1 VKGAGWLGVV
11 AGAVAAGLFAFL
23 NRFER
28 VSVNLGL
35 TRIDALPLSIFFFA
49 AFLLGMAV
57 LLLLSLPHDRRTR
70 DLLRAH
76 GLVDESSA
84 VTPPRPDDAP
94 PPAPSTYAS
103 PPADPVES

>member
-1 VKGAGWLGVV
+1 MKGAGWLCVV

-35 TRIDALPLSIFFFA
+35 TRLDALPLSLFFFA

-76 GLVDESSA
+76 GLLDAPAPSD
-84 VTPPRPDDAP
+84 PPRREDAP
-94 PPAPSTYAS
+94 PPPSSARVS
-103 PPADPVES
+103 PGDPLDP

>member
-1 VKGAGWLGVV
+1 VKAAGWLGVV

-35 TRIDALPLSIFFFA
+35 TRIDALPLSIFFFT

-57 LLLLSLPHDRRTR
+57 LLLLSLPYDRRTR

-76 GLVDESSA
+76 GLADA
-84 VTPPRPDDAP
+84 PGPADPPPPNDTGAP
-94 PPAPSTYAS
+94 PPSAHAS
-103 PPADPVES
+103 PPVDPIQS

>member
-1 VKGAGWLGVV
+1 VKGASWLGVV

-57 LLLLSLPHDRRTR
+57 LLLLSLPYDRRTR
-70 DLLRAH
+70 DLLRAN
-76 GLVDESSA
+76 GLLD
-84 VTPPRPDDAP
+84 TPASGAPPHSDAAAP
-94 PPAPSTYAS
+94 PPSAAQAS
-103 PPADPVES
+103 SPADPIES